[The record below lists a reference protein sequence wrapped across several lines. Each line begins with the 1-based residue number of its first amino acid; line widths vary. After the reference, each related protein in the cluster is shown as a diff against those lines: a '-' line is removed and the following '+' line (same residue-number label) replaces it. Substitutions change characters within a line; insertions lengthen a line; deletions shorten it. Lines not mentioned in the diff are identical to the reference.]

1 VLALSSATILRLV
14 LLAAPA
20 GPGVEAPMPTCG
32 ADTRHLDL
40 TVDTARRAHEVCI
53 RPGRSTSFF
62 FNAKLARVELAGRER
77 FRVIEDEVGFT
88 LVPTWALPDGERV
101 PVTVFFLDG
110 VAPASITFSLVVHP
124 SEAARQVEV
133 TLSPRSL
140 ASCLEGEKQ
149 ALEEV
154 QQCRQ
159 EKARLEAES
168 NGKVGLTALLAQKL
182 VGKGG
187 IVVKDIFEMVTARP
201 SNTLISAGASS
212 YRSDTGRGEGGHKVV
227 RLAVEQEL
235 RNGGSTPW
243 TFASAVLVGPKGLE
257 LKALDVWPLEPI
269 ASGKMGRVVVE
280 MEATEE
286 EARGTFTL
294 KLWSQE
300 GSGRGE
306 FFDGVTF
313 P

>member
-1 VLALSSATILRLV
+1 VFAQSSAALLRLV

-20 GPGVEAPMPTCG
+20 GPGVEAPWPTC
-32 ADTRHLDL
+32 AEDTRQLEL
-40 TVDTARRAHEVCI
+40 TVDTANRAHEVCI

-77 FRVIEDEVGFT
+77 FRVIEDEAGFA

-101 PVTVFFLDG
+101 PVTVYFQDG
-110 VAPASITFSLVVHP
+110 AAPASISFTLVVHP
-124 SEAARQVEV
+124 SEATRQVEV
-133 TLSPRSL
+133 TRQPRSL
-140 ASCLEGEKQ
+140 ASCQEGEQ
-149 ALEEV
+149 RALEEV

-168 NGKVGLTALLAQKL
+168 NGKVGLTGLLAQNL
-182 VGKGG
+182 MGKGG
-187 IVVKDIFEMVTARP
+187 VDVKDISWNVISRP
-201 SNTLISAGASS
+201 GNTLSSTQARS
-212 YRSDTGRGEGGHKVV
+212 YRSDTGRGEGGRKVV
-227 RLAVEQEL
+227 RLAVEQAL
-235 RNGGSTPW
+235 WNGGSTPW
-243 TFASAVLVGPKGLE
+243 TPAGAVLVGSHRVE
-257 LKALDVWPLEPI
+257 LKALGVWPLEPI
-269 ASGKMGRVVVE
+269 ASGETRRVVLEV
-280 MEATEE
+280 EATEE

-300 GSGRGE
+300 GGAREE